1 MEFTFVTDYNQKA
14 MTTMARVLRK
24 TIRKKRNLRSHIFGW
39 VVIVLGVFLTWD
51 GLNLDFR
58 RIVTWLAI
66 LLIAAVLI
74 WEDKLN
80 GYIALKRILPGT
92 NRAISVFNEDAF
104 SSTTEVG
111 KTEWNYEKIVALAE
125 TKEYFVFIFSA
136 SHAQVYDKRSLSG
149 GKANDFREFIEDK
162 TRKRVLQIP

>member
-24 TIRKKRNLRSHIFGW
+24 TIRKKRNRRSHIVGW
-39 VVIVLGVFLTWD
+39 LVIILGVLLTWNGPD
-51 GLNLDFR
+51 LDFR
-58 RIVTWLAI
+58 RIITWLAI

-74 WEDKLN
+74 WEDKVN

-92 NRAISVFNEDAF
+92 GRATSVFNEDSF

-111 KTEWNYEKIVALAE
+111 KTEWNYEKIVTLAE

-149 GKANDFREFIEDK
+149 GTANDFREFIEDK
-162 TRKRVLQIP
+162 TRKRVLQIS

>member
-24 TIRKKRNLRSHIFGW
+24 TIRKKRNRRSHIFGW
-39 VVIVLGVFLTWD
+39 LVIVLGVFLTWD

-74 WEDKLN
+74 WEDKVN

-92 NRAISVFNEDAF
+92 SKATSVFKDDAF
-104 SSTTEVG
+104 SSMTEVG

-125 TKEYFVFIFSA
+125 TKEYFVFIFSG

-149 GKANDFREFIEDK
+149 GTANDFREFIEDK
-162 TRKRVLQIP
+162 TRKRVAQIS